1 MERTPEPE
9 LMDDP
14 VQAAQYAGADFE
26 EPHSRVI
33 ELFCRA
39 FEGREIMGHVLDLG
53 CGPGDVTL
61 RFARRFPRAQIL
73 AIDGSA
79 QMIRLARERQEREK
93 AGLNITFS
101 MGIIPGAELPDVCF
115 EALISS
121 SFLHHLHHPKVLWEL
136 IRDHA
141 LPGTLVFVVD
151 LMRPSTRQDAM
162 ALVERYA
169 ANEPDVL
176 RADFYNS
183 LLAAFTPEEV
193 RAQLDEAGLT
203 ELEVEVV
210 SDRHLLISG
219 TRKG

>member
-1 MERTPEPE
+1 MDRTPEPE

-33 ELFCRA
+33 ELFCSA
-39 FEGREIMGHVLDLG
+39 FKGREITGHVLDLG

-73 AIDGSA
+73 AIDGA
-79 QMIRLARERQEREK
+79 AEMIRLARERQEREK

-101 MGIIPGAELPDVCF
+101 MGIIPGAKIPDVRF
-115 EALISS
+115 EAIISS
-121 SFLHHLHHPKVLWEL
+121 SFLHHLHRPGVLWEL
-136 IRDHA
+136 IRDRAH
-141 LPGTLVFVVD
+141 PGTLVFVID
-151 LMRPSTRQDAM
+151 LMRPPTREDAA

-169 ANEPDVL
+169 AAEPPLL

-193 RAQLDEAGLT
+193 RAQLGKAGLT
-203 ELEVEVV
+203 ELGVEVV

-219 TRKG
+219 TKKG